1 MLTVVTDPDTDD
13 DDAVL
18 AAPSLLVPAFAVA
31 VLVWEIDQLV

>member
-1 MLTVVTDPDTDD
+1 MLTVVTDTDTDDDD

-18 AAPSLLVPAFAVA
+18 DAPSL